1 MNGPTLTIFGITGN
15 AYIIFGGLFFL
26 LVILLFAVF
35 SIKKRAKETLVTD
48 KLILAE
54 LGKMSAGISDIA
66 ENAPLRN
73 MNSEIVD
80 ITDTTENTSLGKMN
94 TGITNITDDSYPT
107 TQQCSNCSK
116 INPIENV
123 GCAFCGHRM
132 VTNFR

>member
-1 MNGPTLTIFGITGN
+1 MDGPTLTIFGITGN
-15 AYIIFGGLFFL
+15 VYIVFGVLFFF
-26 LVILLFAVF
+26 LVILPFAAF

-54 LGKMSAGISDIA
+54 LGKMSGGISGIA

-73 MNSEIVD
+73 MNSEIAD
-80 ITDTTENTSLGKMN
+80 ITENTTLGKMGS
-94 TGITNITDDSYPT
+94 GIANIADGSPDDSSPT

-132 VTNFR
+132 PPI